1 MRLHAAEPE
10 VSETDRVRDIY
21 DRLAPRYD
29 KLIAIAERLLFAGGR
44 RWACGQARGD
54 VLEVAVGTGGNLA
67 FYPPGVHL
75 TGIDVSQAMLDR
87 AAERARSLDYD
98 LCAVLQVGDAQRLDF
113 ADGSFDTVVRDA
125 VAVQHPRRRCR
136 RRRDGSG
143 VTARGTATPA
153 RPCGQP
159 TAADRA
165 TSAGNRPSYRSSPG
179 RPPPPAA
186 RACGARR
193 GSGHRL
199 PASLEGRDRAE
210 AHCLQAA
217 AQDGADCG
225 APALIVD
232 GEDLPFWPQPRSSGC
247 YCSQQVRYP
256 LGVKLPDVRTGNSS
270 VAVEDDSDRQS
281 RWA

>member
-113 ADGSFDTVVRDA
+113 ADGSFDTVVATLSLCSIPDDDAA
-125 VAVQHPRRRCR
+125 VAEMARVLRPGGQLRLLDHVASPQRLIGLLQRVIDPVTVRLQGDHLLRRPELVVRAGGLDIDYLHRSKAGIVLRLTACKPLPRT
-136 RRRDGSG
+136 G
-143 VTARGTATPA
+143 
-153 RPCGQP
+153 P
-159 TAADRA
+159 TAA
-165 TSAGNRPSYRSSPG
+165 RPR
-179 RPPPPAA
+179 
-186 RACGARR
+186 
-193 GSGHRL
+193 
-199 PASLEGRDRAE
+199 
-210 AHCLQAA
+210 
-217 AQDGADCG
+217 
-225 APALIVD
+225 
-232 GEDLPFWPQPRSSGC
+232 
-247 YCSQQVRYP
+247 
-256 LGVKLPDVRTGNSS
+256 
-270 VAVEDDSDRQS
+270 
-281 RWA
+281 